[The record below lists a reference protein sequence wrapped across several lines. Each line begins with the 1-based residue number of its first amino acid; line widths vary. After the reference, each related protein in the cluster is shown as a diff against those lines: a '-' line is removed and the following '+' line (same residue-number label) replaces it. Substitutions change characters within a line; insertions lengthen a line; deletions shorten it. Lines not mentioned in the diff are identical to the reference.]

1 MLVFLKENAQWLCA
15 VGMLIFAG
23 IQVWLM
29 YSQIHQQ
36 LRLRRLDLAN
46 KLGAI
51 LADFDTNTDSMKQ
64 MTSFIYTNYTDFIC
78 LLNKKDGIV
87 FKEFILSFKEM
98 LKESDE
104 DKYILRNKC
113 MEKGLCLLET
123 LGDAKYGIT
132 KTVAKNKDITPKNK

>member
-36 LRLRRLDLAN
+36 LRLCRLDLAN

-51 LADFDTNTDSMKQ
+51 LADFD
-64 MTSFIYTNYTDFIC
+64 
-78 LLNKKDGIV
+78 
-87 FKEFILSFKEM
+87 
-98 LKESDE
+98 
-104 DKYILRNKC
+104 
-113 MEKGLCLLET
+113 
-123 LGDAKYGIT
+123 A
-132 KTVAKNKDITPKNK
+132 TPIQ